1 MAKNAIVYGNGKSR
15 LEWDL
20 SKKFRTH
27 KLGVVIVSTKKV

>member
-20 SKKFRTH
+20 SKKFNDTETWGCN
-27 KLGVVIVSTKKV
+27 L